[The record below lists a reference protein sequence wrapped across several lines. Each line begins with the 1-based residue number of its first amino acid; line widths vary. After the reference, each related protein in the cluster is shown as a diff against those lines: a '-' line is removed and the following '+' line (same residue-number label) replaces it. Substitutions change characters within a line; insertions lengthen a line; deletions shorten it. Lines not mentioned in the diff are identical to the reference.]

1 MLFIHKKTDLFINFY
16 LLQKSYKI
24 SQLPF
29 LMLDIL
35 SLYKI
40 IVSLIFLELHGF
52 KKRLALS
59 MYFLSA
65 WYYAALAAL
74 TLVREGVQAH
84 ADWVKVNKT
93 VTSFLI
99 GLETNFF
106 NRIFFIFNL
115 IYIQLNKVVSIYI

>member
-1 MLFIHKKTDLFINFY
+1 VLFIHKKTDLFINFY